1 MNVLML
7 RGQLPSDR
15 AIEQIVF
22 RTLDD
27 NDDMWTHLAHEIAL
41 QTGGR
46 AEVWYEKG
54 ERVTRYNSR
63 LTERWVPRY
72 QSALCGFQ
80 PDIVFSRGG
89 FPFQLEKVRQYPRAF
104 KIYYGAG
111 ERAVPKAGQPWDLVL
126 ADTDEQRRVAES
138 RGYAASMFIKPA
150 ADPVFKPTAAR
161 NPVFDVIM
169 VANHNPNTNKGHRF
183 VLPATAGLR
192 VLHVGL
198 DRGRKWAAN
207 WPHVKFVGW
216 RPRREHPEFYA
227 QARVAVVWAIG
238 KDSCPRVVPEALACD
253 TPVVVSRSVT
263 LNHELYITDATGC
276 TADKTT
282 FRKSLEQLVERA
294 SSMRPRAYYDAFL
307 SLSHSAGSLVDC
319 VRRRT

>member
-1 MNVLML
+1 MNLLML

-15 AIEQIVF
+15 AVDQIAF

-41 QTGGR
+41 QTDGY

-54 ERVTRYNSR
+54 DRVTRYNSR

-72 QSALCGFQ
+72 QSTPCGFQ
-80 PDIVFSRGG
+80 PDIVLARGG
-89 FPFQLEKVRQYPRAF
+89 FPFQLEKARQYPKAC

-126 ADTDEQRRVAES
+126 VDTEAQRANAKS
-138 RGYAASMFIKPA
+138 RGYASLMFVKPA
-150 ADPVFKPTAAR
+150 ADSIFRPVVAER
-161 NPVFDVIM
+161 VFDVIM

-198 DRGRKWAAN
+198 DRGRKWMAM

-216 RPRREHPEFYA
+216 RPRREHPGFYA
-227 QARVAVVWAIG
+227 QARVAVVWAVG

-253 TPVVVSRSVT
+253 TPVIVSRAVT
-263 LNHELYITDATGC
+263 LNQGLYVTDATGC
-276 TADKTT
+276 IADKAT
-282 FRKSLEQLVERA
+282 FRESIELLIERA
-294 SSMRPRAYYDAFL
+294 PFMQPRVHYDAFL
-307 SLSHSAGSLVDC
+307 SLSCSARGIVDR
-319 VRRRT
+319 VLGDK